1 MFHSGVISD
10 MDAGQKKVLD
20 RLQAQCSKREY
31 CTGDVRR
38 KALAALDGDA
48 ARADEVVGSLLSDS
62 FVSDLRY
69 ASAFA
74 REKAHLTGWG
84 PVKIRYA
91 LSAKGISRS
100 DIDAALQEIE
110 PLPASGRL
118 EKLLA
123 AKAKTLEGDP
133 QARLKL
139 IRFALSRGY
148 EYDQIK
154 AYL

>member
-1 MFHSGVISD
+1 
-10 MDAGQKKVLD
+10 MDEGQKKVLD

-31 CTGDVRR
+31 CVSDVRR
-38 KALAALDGDA
+38 KALTALDGDA
-48 ARADEVVGSLLSDS
+48 VRAGEVVDSLVADR

-91 LSAKGISRS
+91 LAGKGISRS
-100 DIDAALQEIE
+100 DVDAALQEVE
-110 PLPASGRL
+110 PDAATGRL

-123 AKAKTLEGDP
+123 SKAKTLEGDP

-139 IRFALSRGY
+139 IKFALSRGY
-148 EYDQIK
+148 EYDEIK
-154 AYL
+154 TLI

>member
-1 MFHSGVISD
+1 
-10 MDAGQKKVLD
+10 MDEGQKKVLD

-31 CTGDVRR
+31 CVSDVRR
-38 KALAALDGDA
+38 KALTALDGDA
-48 ARADEVVGSLLSDS
+48 VRAGEVVDSLVADR

-91 LSAKGISRS
+91 LAGKGISRS
-100 DIDAALQEIE
+100 DIDAALQEVE
-110 PLPASGRL
+110 PGTASGRL

-123 AKAKTLEGDP
+123 SKAKTLEGDP

-139 IRFALSRGY
+139 IKFALSRGY
-148 EYDQIK
+148 EYDEIK
-154 AYL
+154 TLI